1 MYRLYIPSFPK
12 KLAQVLVYDTKICKD
27 IWSQMTP
34 PPPLDFFRKF
44 INFWEFG
51 LPLALKGSFGIVII
65 TPAILAQFSIVLN
78 CIFVHFYTFH
88 FNISAAMITAP
99 IPDHLPGR
107 LIKAAAATSDKD
119 SSDKFRNRTKTR
131 RTNSGRRISCRW
143 CRVTMRIVSPD
154 TQWARTPLMSPEH
167 RDTSSARR
175 QDTVETLLLCHK
187 TSVRR
192 QSQLPLH
199 QHRQATGRPI
209 IMEICTKNDLFGA
222 IMSRGILE
230 TRLCASCN

>member
-1 MYRLYIPSFPK
+1 M
-12 KLAQVLVYDTKICKD
+12 
-27 IWSQMTP
+27 
-34 PPPLDFFRKF
+34 
-44 INFWEFG
+44 
-51 LPLALKGSFGIVII
+51 II
-65 TPAILAQFSIVLN
+65 TPAILAHFSIVLN
-78 CIFVHFYTFH
+78 CRFVHFYTFH
-88 FNISAAMITAP
+88 FTISAAMITAP

-119 SSDKFRNRTKTR
+119 SSDKFRKTDQLPMMPCH
-131 RTNSGRRISCRW
+131 NAHCVSGHSVGSDTAY
-143 CRVTMRIVSPD
+143 VTRAPGHQWTPVD
-154 TQWARTPLMSPEH
+154 TT
-167 RDTSSARR
+167 SARH

>member
-1 MYRLYIPSFPK
+1 MLTFTHFISNLSSNDNCSHFGPFAWPTHKGCRRHLGQRLVGQIPE
-12 KLAQVLVYDTKICKD
+12 D
-27 IWSQMTP
+27 
-34 PPPLDFFRKF
+34 
-44 INFWEFG
+44 G
-51 LPLALKGSFGIVII
+51 
-65 TPAILAQFSIVLN
+65 
-78 CIFVHFYTFH
+78 
-88 FNISAAMITAP
+88 SAADDAVSQCALCLRTLSGLG
-99 IPDHLPGR
+99 HR
-107 LIKAAAATSDKD
+107 LCHQST
-119 SSDKFRNRTKTR
+119 
-131 RTNSGRRISCRW
+131 G
-143 CRVTMRIVSPD
+143 
-154 TQWARTPLMSPEH
+154 TPVQ
-167 RDTSSARR
+167 DTSSARH